1 MLFIVMYVGQNPH
14 FLLFV
19 DMKHLGSILIALA
32 LLLGAKAFAQE
43 WEYSIGYHLMDDVMT
58 RQYCTYEMSDG
69 RVVVSAAFL
78 YNDGSTYPFYP
89 PHNALIA
96 LSPDGAVLAQAD
108 YFKSGYWGS
117 SYNPYVFESE
127 DGELYA
133 LMSFSPD
140 HDSNYFNYFLNY
152 DNPPIDAILGLYKLN
167 DNLQIEQS
175 YEYSFP
181 IDTFDVTGYY
191 SCESSGS
198 IHIHSAI
205 NDEGNIVGVYTKN
218 VSYDYNNSHG
228 FDSLFFFRMNYE
240 GELLANV
247 GYELPYSG
255 EPWQM
260 LFWREQLVKTDYGYI
275 YYSNRNNVPPSPNN
289 ASVNRAYAG
298 TVAYL
303 DKDFNLMRTRQL
315 VHPGGNGNDQY
326 LFDDVS
332 IVRSRHNTTYLATR
346 SSRYYDESMDDC
358 FLYELNDDIGGVE
371 DIVPIVLETE
381 RKTEDF
387 DFVADSRAVTLMD
400 NYSLLYCYSLN
411 VGFFPYEKDSWI
423 VIEKLDED
431 FNTLSTV
438 YYSNDYDRLWCAAAS
453 ITAARDGGVFLTLNS
468 KKLDSYDRATSVVK
482 FPAEAF
488 VGIEEAHD
496 NGLKVAVAY
505 PNPGKDVL
513 NIRTGLR
520 DAWVEVYDSNG
531 RLIHSQ
537 ALTENVTGIDA
548 GDWAEGI
555 YVWKVMAEGKEAE
568 CGKWVKE

>member
-1 MLFIVMYVGQNPH
+1 
-14 FLLFV
+14 
-19 DMKHLGSILIALA
+19 
-32 LLLGAKAFAQE
+32 
-43 WEYSIGYHLMDDVMT
+43 
-58 RQYCTYEMSDG
+58 
-69 RVVVSAAFL
+69 
-78 YNDGSTYPFYP
+78 
-89 PHNALIA
+89 
-96 LSPDGAVLAQAD
+96 
-108 YFKSGYWGS
+108 
-117 SYNPYVFESE
+117 
-127 DGELYA
+127 
-133 LMSFSPD
+133 
-140 HDSNYFNYFLNY
+140 
-152 DNPPIDAILGLYKLN
+152 
-167 DNLQIEQS
+167 
-175 YEYSFP
+175 
-181 IDTFDVTGYY
+181 YY